1 MTGRG
6 MNLAARVGC
15 RVALASVLTA
25 SALLM
30 QPDVAEA
37 QSTLE
42 QVEQLTRMGRTEEA
56 RDELIVWWQDERSD
70 ATRRE
75 LQRGLWLRGRLT
87 VDPVQAELDFRRLV
101 VLYPSGQFTPDA
113 VMRLAQ
119 AAFAMGDEGAARGYV
134 ATLARD
140 YPRSDARSRAEAWLA
155 DAGPV
160 PPAGDIPTRTTSIT
174 ATESQSPA
182 SEGEGTDEPP
192 MTTDA
197 AGSATD
203 PTGAEEAS
211 AGDAT
216 ETEDPARDDPAVPE
230 EAAEPVMNYYV
241 QLGAFGEEERAIV
254 LFEEVKGAG
263 VDVRVVRVEGSQF
276 THVRVGRFAE
286 RSAAVDL
293 LEELTAQ
300 GIGAALVRDDRP
312 ESLIRD

>member
-1 MTGRG
+1 MTVRGRSFTVRG
-6 MNLAARVGC
+6 GLRVG
-15 RVALASVLTA
+15 LAFVLTA
-25 SALLM
+25 FTLLM
-30 QPDVAEA
+30 QPDVAEG

-56 RDELIVWWQDERSD
+56 RDEVIVWWQDERVD

-119 AAFAMGDEGAARGYV
+119 AAFAMGDEAAARDYV
-134 ATLARD
+134 DTLSRD
-140 YPRSDARSRAEAWLA
+140 YPRSDARGRAEAWIA

-160 PPAGDIPTRTTSIT
+160 PPPGDIPTRATPTTSIES
-174 ATESQSPA
+174 ASPGPEGAPVTE
-182 SEGEGTDEPP
+182 
-192 MTTDA
+192 DA

-203 PTGAEEAS
+203 PTTAEEAS
-211 AGDAT
+211 ATEAEETDA
-216 ETEDPARDDPAVPE
+216 PATDDSAVTE

-241 QLGAFGEEERAIV
+241 QLGAFGEEERALV
-254 LFEEVKGAG
+254 LFEEVKAAG
-263 VDVRVVRVEGSQF
+263 VDVRVVHVEGSQF

-293 LEELTAQ
+293 LEALAAQ
-300 GIGAALVRDDRP
+300 GISVALVRDDRP
-312 ESLIRD
+312 ELLIRD